1 MIKQGHEISKCDVKL
16 VIFRVEVLGVDL
28 SAAAIELAQERS
40 PPGAL
45 VKFSVQNIMDADF
58 PAQSFEVVFSRDVL
72 IYAKSDE
79 KLKLLKKIHKW
90 LKPNGRLLLI
100 DFTSLKKSCE
110 RSQEYKNFLKKRS
123 YNLAT
128 IEEYSAEV

>member
-1 MIKQGHEISKCDVKL
+1 
-16 VIFRVEVLGVDL
+16 
-28 SAAAIELAQERS
+28 
-40 PPGAL
+40 
-45 VKFSVQNIMDADF
+45 MDADF
-58 PAQSFEVVFSRDVL
+58 PAQSFDVVFSRDVL

-79 KLKLLKKIHKW
+79 KLKLLKNIHKW